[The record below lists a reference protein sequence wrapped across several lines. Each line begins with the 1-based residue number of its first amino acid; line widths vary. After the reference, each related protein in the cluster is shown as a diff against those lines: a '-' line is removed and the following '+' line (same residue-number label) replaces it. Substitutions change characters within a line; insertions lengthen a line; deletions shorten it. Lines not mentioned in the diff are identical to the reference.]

1 MYNTVNSLTLPR
13 LDLLPTG
20 GNRMTQEDLNLQEAG
35 TQLPQ
40 LPVSTPNAEQG
51 KLHLLWKATSDIS
64 RSPGQDIVPRVAQT
78 YSAREDRCRGAGEI
92 QNGKS
97 SAPSPADSG
106 GPDGYFGRS
115 STFAFLSEVPLRSEH
130 DHDVQ
135 VNGKQQMPPQIRQG
149 IYGPATST
157 QISTENEHHYILPN
171 TSLAYDLI
179 DAYFDRVHPL
189 YPFVHE
195 GTFRTEYERIE
206 SSSANPRLSP
216 TWYAVLNMI
225 FASSCEFCDKI
236 PESQLMQTVAPFVA
250 RSRDI
255 IFSHIFKCGNLE
267 LVQALLLM
275 CHYLQGTMELN
286 ECWALAGLMIRTAV
300 SIGLHLSPDDLPI
313 SIVEKEVRKRVWW
326 GCFILDR
333 TLSWK
338 FGRPISMQAA
348 NVVEVP
354 LPLAIDD
361 QYIQNTSLAPRQP
374 LARPPI
380 LAFFLHTI
388 KLAQI
393 IDQILQVLYTTT
405 NERLQQSGVD
415 TQLRPEHS
423 LSYLL
428 SETVLLDGQLQAW
441 WQDRPKH
448 LHPTTNTSD
457 SRIFQRQQTVMQ
469 LR

>member
-1 MYNTVNSLTLPR
+1 
-13 LDLLPTG
+13 
-20 GNRMTQEDLNLQEAG
+20 
-35 TQLPQ
+35 
-40 LPVSTPNAEQG
+40 
-51 KLHLLWKATSDIS
+51 
-64 RSPGQDIVPRVAQT
+64 
-78 YSAREDRCRGAGEI
+78 
-92 QNGKS
+92 
-97 SAPSPADSG
+97 
-106 GPDGYFGRS
+106 
-115 STFAFLSEVPLRSEH
+115 
-130 DHDVQ
+130 
-135 VNGKQQMPPQIRQG
+135 
-149 IYGPATST
+149 
-157 QISTENEHHYILPN
+157 
-171 TSLAYDLI
+171 
-179 DAYFDRVHPL
+179 
-189 YPFVHE
+189 
-195 GTFRTEYERIE
+195 
-206 SSSANPRLSP
+206 
-216 TWYAVLNMI
+216 
-225 FASSCEFCDKI
+225 
-236 PESQLMQTVAPFVA
+236 MQTVAPFVA

-428 SETVLLDGQLQAW
+428 SEAVLLDGQLQAW